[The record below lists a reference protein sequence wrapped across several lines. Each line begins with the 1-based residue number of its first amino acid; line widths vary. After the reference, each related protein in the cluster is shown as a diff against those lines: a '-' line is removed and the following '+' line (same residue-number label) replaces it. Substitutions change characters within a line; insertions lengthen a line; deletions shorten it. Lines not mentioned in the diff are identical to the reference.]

1 MDKKDVYIG
10 YVGEKKTYDSG
21 VVKYPI
27 SFKIEQLE
35 EMKKYATAAGN
46 VNVDFVIKIDGAAFT
61 SVFNPRAAGGNYSN
75 SNASK
80 AVETKESDMPF

>member
-1 MDKKDVYIG
+1 
-10 YVGEKKTYDSG
+10 
-21 VVKYPI
+21 
-27 SFKIEQLE
+27 
-35 EMKKYATAAGN
+35 MKKYATAAGN